1 MNLTVARI
9 MRRLKVDRT
18 LDVKQ
23 LVQEMSIPYHQVH
36 QLMRA
41 VAKEEGVRLENNRLY
56 LDP

>member
-1 MNLTVARI
+1 

-36 QLMRA
+36 QLMRT